1 LSRLGTLLVILAP
14 FGGSA
19 LAVELAPEPMELTP
33 ADFKVALPA
42 AADPPRKRG
51 AFAPQ
56 VLVPARFT
64 FKPEVEVR
72 EGLIALAALATCAG
86 DFSIC
91 EEAYAVDLG
100 AAPPPGKQLTLTRRR
115 IADML
120 RAEWP
125 GIPLELDGAA
135 SVRVKAAFDGLE
147 VEAVE
152 SRLVERVREL
162 SEAQPDFRI
171 GVDHVSVPK
180 GEKLRPGACR
190 IEFPLL
196 DGLVGRSPDWLA
208 RNLAGPK
215 RLEAA
220 CIYDDKTQRAHV
232 FTASAHFA
240 LQRLLP
246 VSRRDLPRGE
256 AVRVDDFESAWTD
269 VGKEHAG
276 VVEDVEAARGRR
288 LTRPLVVGRPLL
300 WSQLEVPN
308 VVRRGQVVRLDMRR
322 GALDV
327 SFQVKAL
334 GSGGYGQLIDAM
346 YMTTRK
352 KLKVR
357 VKDAETVEYAA
368 ND

>member
-1 LSRLGTLLVILAP
+1 
-14 FGGSA
+14 
-19 LAVELAPEPMELTP
+19 MELTP
-33 ADFKVALPA
+33 ADFGMALPEA
-42 AADPPRKRG
+42 AKPPRKSG
-51 AFAPQ
+51 EFAPQ
-56 VLVPARFT
+56 VQVPARFT

-86 DFSIC
+86 DSSIC

-100 AAPPPGKQLTLTRRR
+100 AAPPPGKQLTLTRDR
-115 IADML
+115 IAAGL

-125 GIPLELDGAA
+125 GIALELDGAA
-135 SVRVKAAFDGLE
+135 SVRVKAAFDGLQ
-147 VEAVE
+147 VETVE
-152 SRLVERVREL
+152 SRLMERVREL

-171 GVDHVSVPK
+171 SVDHVSVPK

-190 IEFPLL
+190 VEFPLL
-196 DGLVGRSPDWLA
+196 DGLEGRSPDWLA
-208 RNLAGPK
+208 RKLAGNQ
-215 RLEAA
+215 RLEAE
-220 CIYDDKTQRAHV
+220 CIYEGGKQRAHA

-240 LQRLLP
+240 LKRLLP

-256 AVRVDDFESAWTD
+256 PVRVDDFESAWTD
-269 VGKEHAG
+269 VGKEHTG

-288 LTRPLVVGRPLL
+288 LTRPLVVGRPLF
-300 WSQLEVPN
+300 WSQRELPTA
-308 VVRRGQVVRLDMRR
+308 VRRGQIVRLSMRR
-322 GALDV
+322 GTLDV
-327 SFQVKAL
+327 SGQVKVL
-334 GSGGYGQLIDAM
+334 SNGGYGQVIDAM